1 MAVNRPCILLSSGHL
16 PHDDEIGFLVC
27 GSVVRAPEGTFGAA
41 IAEGGVAD
49 LLKVIGLSHE
59 HPYLFSNF
67 CFPSSINSPGVS
79 LSLAILCTNV
89 DQVKLFV
96 REGMDE

>member
-1 MAVNRPCILLSSGHL
+1 MHPMAVNWLRFFLSFRYS

-49 LLKVIGLSHE
+49 LLKVNWFVVQ
-59 HPYLFSNF
+59 HPYPISNF
-67 CFPSSINSPGVS
+67 CFPVP
-79 LSLAILCTNV
+79 
-89 DQVKLFV
+89 
-96 REGMDE
+96 